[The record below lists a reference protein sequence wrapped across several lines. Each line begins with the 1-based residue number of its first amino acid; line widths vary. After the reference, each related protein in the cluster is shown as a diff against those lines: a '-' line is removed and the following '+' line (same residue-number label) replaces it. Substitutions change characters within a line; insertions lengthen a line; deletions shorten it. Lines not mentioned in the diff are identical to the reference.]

1 MKSGLSLTCWFILW
15 GCCTQSS
22 SLQSAEP
29 ALPVSAQS
37 TAQFKSGTRPNTDAR
52 IRLVGNPGSAPAS
65 GLGARNPW
73 RSNRAGSDFTSSRS
87 AVRESAEGLVQPP
100 PFQNSIPDIQ
110 RVSRPVG
117 GYSSPPGFEASP
129 AIGRSGRSYP
139 TMPRGA
145 MPRII
150 GNQGI
155 QQSVSFPRTPEFE
168 SAAPLQSSQSSEN
181 GVIYPPDWNPGLT
194 DVSPVRSQ
202 EFRARDYAYQEV
214 PVPVVRQNM
223 HRDSR
228 VIRPGYSTPAD
239 QAERVRQTE
248 YLEAPSSNQD
258 REVPLRPGQKLPG
271 FRKTGMRPSRTAQ
284 NAAAR
289 VTEVA
294 EAIEPEKEVVSPL
307 PRVNA
312 ARRLSPPPLHSPSD
326 ALRVLTSATEHEIA
340 LLSPGETATEL
351 QFYIE
356 RHVYLRLLYL
366 MAGHSERAL
375 SPIPNIPAADQEF
388 WTQVVW
394 GVHSY
399 FDLHQVPNPA
409 ERAEQTITQF
419 NAAILRLKERAPL
432 QLKNVVFSNKI
443 HGYGE
448 YDTYPKDEF
457 APGERVLVYAEIS
470 NFHSE
475 LTAQGIYRTRLKSAL
490 QFSSVDSPDEPIES
504 KAYPVTEDFC
514 RNHRR
519 DYFHSYVVDIPAQS
533 GKGRH
538 TLKLIIEDE
547 LSGKTAEYPVQF
559 NVR

>member
-1 MKSGLSLTCWFILW
+1 MKSGLCLNCWLILLA
-15 GCCTQSS
+15 CCTQPN
-22 SLQSAEP
+22 SLQSAEH
-29 ALPVSAQS
+29 ALPDSSQPQSAARQ
-37 TAQFKSGTRPNTDAR
+37 NTNPK
-52 IRLVGNPGSAPAS
+52 IRLVGYPGNFPPS
-65 GLGARNPW
+65 GLGAKNPW
-73 RSNRAGSDFTSSRS
+73 QSNGGQSNRGGSDFTSSRS
-87 AVRESAEGLVQPP
+87 AYRESSENLIEPP
-100 PFQNSIPDIQ
+100 PFQNSIPEIR
-110 RVSRPVG
+110 RVNKPIG
-117 GYSSPPGFEASP
+117 GYSSPPGFESSTAV
-129 AIGRSGRSYP
+129 GRSGRSYP

-155 QQSVSFPRTPEFE
+155 QQISSAKQTPDFE
-168 SAAPLQSSQSSEN
+168 RAAPFQSSEG
-181 GVIYPPDWNPGLT
+181 GVVYPPDWNPGVT
-194 DVSPVRSQ
+194 DVAPVRSQ

-214 PVPVVRQNM
+214 PATTIRRNA

-228 VIRPGYSTPAD
+228 VVSPSYSTPAD
-239 QAERVRQTE
+239 QAEPVSQTE
-248 YLEAPSSNQD
+248 YVETSTPNLD
-258 REVPLRPGQKLPG
+258 REIPLRPGQALPG
-271 FRKTGMRPSRTAQ
+271 FKNPALRPSRTARV
-284 NAAAR
+284 AEAR
-289 VTEVA
+289 FAEAA
-294 EAIEPEKEVVSPL
+294 EAIEPEREVVSPS

-312 ARRLSPPPLHSPSD
+312 ATRLPPPTLRSPAD

-340 LLSPGETATEL
+340 TLSPGETATDL

-356 RHVYLRLLYL
+356 RHVYMRLLYL
-366 MAGHSERAL
+366 MAGQTERAL
-375 SPIPNIPAADQEF
+375 RPIPNIPPADQEF
-388 WTQVVW
+388 WTQVLW

-409 ERAEQTITQF
+409 ERAAQTIAQF

-475 LTAQGIYRTRLKSAL
+475 LTAQGMYRTRLKSAL
-490 QFSSVDSPDEPIES
+490 QFSSVDSPEESIES

-519 DYFHSYVVDIPAQS
+519 DYFHSYVVDIPARC

-538 TLKLIIEDE
+538 ILKLIIEDE